1 MGILDAHKFTFI
13 RCCKYFFD
21 LSTGVGRPVVFGFFQ
36 LDNEVVEK
44 AEEVLEELKRNLTDK
59 MLADLPLLHG
69 GPLFMFQPLK
79 L

>member
-1 MGILDAHKFTFI
+1 M
-13 RCCKYFFD
+13 
-21 LSTGVGRPVVFGFFQ
+21 FGFFQ

-44 AEEVLEELKRNLTDK
+44 AEEMLEELKRNLTDK

-79 L
+79 LKFVLILGISKCGFFIIF

>member
-1 MGILDAHKFTFI
+1 M
-13 RCCKYFFD
+13 
-21 LSTGVGRPVVFGFFQ
+21 FGFFQ

-69 GPLFMFQPLK
+69 GP
-79 L
+79 